1 MTIPDRQIRIT
12 EVALR
17 DGLQSHPTLIP
28 AEQKLQLLAL
38 LSKAGLSNFE
48 ATSFVSPKAVPQ
60 LADAEEVIARAREM
74 AGARLSALTPNL
86 RGVDRAIASGVHDVA
101 VVLSATDT
109 MNRKNIGMSFAE
121 TIVASEDVIRRAA
134 SHQLPS
140 RAYISVAFE
149 CPFEGAVSPDVVV
162 RLARQMLDAG
172 ATELVIADT
181 IGAAGPAQ
189 VQDLCGALT
198 ETIPVDRIGLHLHD
212 TRGLGVAN
220 AWAGLSAGIRRFD
233 ASAGGLGGCP
243 FAPGAA
249 GNLATED
256 LVLMAESAG
265 YTTGVDLSALY
276 QAIEF
281 ASIVVGRPL
290 GGRSMSWA
298 RSRRGAGTPAGSA

>member
-1 MTIPDRQIRIT
+1 MTTDRHIRIT

-17 DGLQSHPTLIP
+17 DGLQGHTTFVPT
-28 AEQKLQLLAL
+28 EQKLRLLHS
-38 LSKAGLSNFE
+38 LSKAGLNNIE

-60 LADAEEVIARAREM
+60 LADAAELIARARDLP
-74 AGARLSALTPNL
+74 GVQLSALALNL
-86 RGVDRAIASGVHDVA
+86 KGVERAIASGVHEVA

-109 MNRKNIGMSFAE
+109 MNRKNAGMSLHQA
-121 TIVASEDVIRRAA
+121 TIASEDVIRRAA
-134 SHQLPS
+134 SHQLTS

-149 CPFEGAVSPDVVV
+149 CPFEGAVPSEVVL
-162 RLARQMLDAG
+162 RLALRMLAAG

-189 VQDLCGALT
+189 VQELCRVLA
-198 ETIPVDRIGLHLHD
+198 ESIPVERIGLHLHD
-212 TRGLGVAN
+212 TRGLGIAN
-220 AWAGLSAGIRRFD
+220 AWAGICAGIRRFD

-256 LVLMAESAG
+256 LVLMAESGG
-265 YTTGVDLSALY
+265 YATGVDLPALY
-276 QAIEF
+276 DAVEL
-281 ASIVVGRPL
+281 ASQITGREL

-298 RSRRGAGTPAGSA
+298 RTRRNAALVGSS